1 MLEDYASVHF
11 RDYMALQITSMSGT
25 TAFMDRMGDQYPEL
39 VHAGRIVQGHPVS
52 GPLDNDAIAAVNRDL
67 ADPIWRGLFHKAL
80 KDDRRFQRG
89 LFDFS
94 HRMMIGGTPVPGP
107 SVLLHLVEDFRMQH
121 PVTIQDL
128 VRLSRSRLSLE
139 EAYDY
144 EYALALVKTSASL
157 VYTTRIGAQ
166 HVLEVVTD
174 SESHFRLFE
183 RTLAREQL
191 SLANRWIM
199 REDS

>member
-11 RDYMALQITSMSGT
+11 RDYMALQITEMSGT
-25 TAFMDRMGDQYPEL
+25 TAFMDRMGDQYAEL
-39 VHAGRIVQGHPVS
+39 VKTGRIVQGYPVS
-52 GPLDNDAIAAVNRDL
+52 GPLDDDAVAAVNRDL
-67 ADPIWRGLFHKAL
+67 ADSIWRGLFHKAL

-94 HRMMIGGTPVPGP
+94 HRMVIGGTPVPGP
-107 SVLLHLVEDFRMQH
+107 AVLLRLADESHMQQ
-121 PVTIQDL
+121 PATFQNL
-128 VRLSRSRLSLE
+128 VRLSRLPSSLE
-139 EAYDY
+139 EGYAY

-157 VYTTRIGAQ
+157 VYTARLGAK
-166 HVLEVVTD
+166 HGLEAATD

-191 SLANRWIM
+191 SLPNRWIM
-199 REDS
+199 PCPP